1 MTDIVNNATI
11 KVTADATGVEAGLRP
26 AVDAA
31 QRAGQAITQTG
42 TRAAGAARAVEG
54 AQRNIIA
61 SIQRT
66 TAAMEA
72 GGRTTAA
79 YYETMA
85 TRKGVD
91 PASLTPYLNQLRAVE
106 AAQGQAAESA
116 RAQAAAAR
124 DLAQAQTNKES
135 FIAGLREQMALF
147 GKTAD
152 EVLRYRAAQAGASQ
166 ESAML
171 ILQLQNM
178 RAAHEQ
184 VAAAARAQVAADRE
198 AAQLQAN
205 KESFLSGLR
214 EQVAL
219 FGKSADEVLRYRA
232 AQAGATQEAAQ
243 LIAQL
248 QSMRSAQEQVEAAAR
263 AAATAQREAAQLQ
276 ANKESFLSGLR
287 EQVTLFGKSADEVLR
302 YRAAQAGASQEAAQL
317 ILQLQNM
324 RVVQEQVEAAARAT
338 AAAQREAVQA
348 QANKDSFLAG
358 LREQVSLFGKSADEV
373 LRYRAAQAGA
383 SQEAA
388 QLILQLQNM
397 RAAQEQV
404 ETAARAAATA
414 QRDAAHADASRNAFL
429 QGLRDQIALFGLST
443 DEVLRYRA
451 AQNGAATAADPLI
464 AKLRDLRLAQE
475 QATYGERM
483 LAQAQREAAQTRN
496 GQDSFVKGLEQ
507 QAAAIGKTRIELLE
521 LQAAQLGVTN
531 RAKPFIDQLRAADH
545 AMQGGGMSAAAMNAA
560 LRGVPAQM
568 TDIIVS
574 LQGGQAP
581 LTVFLQQGGQLKDM
595 FGGIVPA
602 AKALGGAVLNLI
614 NPFTVTIAA
623 VATGALAF
631 KAGHD
636 ETLRYSRALAM
647 TGNFA
652 GTTSLQ
658 MADMANNI
666 GEVSGSQRVAAAA
679 LTILAGTGAIA
690 SQNLEWFGTVAVD
703 AQHVLGKSVEDTA
716 KEFADLGKSPL
727 TALQAIADKYHFV
740 TAETYAQVKALQEQ
754 GRSLEAANVAQRAYA
769 DGVNGQRQKVL
780 DSLSDW
786 ERGWL
791 RIKKAVSGAVDS
803 TIDFFGGREE
813 GNQQKITALL
823 KQREEM
829 EERIARLRASGQRR
843 DGDNYDE
850 SKDRDLQATR
860 ALLTVN
866 EREINS
872 IRSKAQA
879 SKDAGAAEA
888 AAVRADELRNKW
900 LDEANTLLTR
910 RQLLERDLK
919 AARKEGADNGL
930 DEAEIQGRLEV
941 IRRKYNDVFVAG
953 IDSSMT
959 ALRKRG
965 ELEDV
970 LSQRALAQVQA
981 QRDAGDITE
990 DDALR
995 RTAALQLAQ
1004 IDAAKR
1010 GLQEQLGLTRAKIN
1024 SEREQLDLQGQI
1036 AKLGEERISREKQ
1049 LEDDLA
1055 AAQRNRS
1062 QASLDLYMQGV
1073 EAANAEVISLEEQV
1087 KAQRLTNEEIG
1098 LSKEAVAVL
1107 RAERMIAIAVLKEQT
1122 AAEIEA
1128 MDAGSATAE
1137 AYRRQAVELRNLALA
1152 KQQGVVNE
1160 GIDDANKKA
1169 QESLKE
1175 FLDPTRAQTFGE
1187 ALRESFGVANDSITK
1202 MTSSLDSF
1210 GRRQA
1215 KIAAER
1221 ANAEMLHRNGK
1232 KTEVEYLEI
1241 VDQLNRESTKNHLAS
1256 YGSMTSAAAGFFG
1269 EQSRGYKALQ
1279 AASQVFHAA
1288 ELAMTLAELVPKGI
1302 AAVLNQGNGDPYSAP
1317 VRMAAMAAIVTGLGV
1332 AIGGIG
1338 GGGPNLTE
1346 ERQKVQ
1352 GTGSVLGSDAKS
1364 ESITR
1369 SLDAIE
1375 GATLQGLGISNGML
1389 TSLRNIEAG
1398 IEQFASLL
1406 VRTTGVTGDFGSDM
1420 SKNVFD
1426 SKAIG
1431 IGGAAGGAVL
1441 GAMGG
1446 AYLGM
1451 GTSQIGLMLGGPVGM
1466 ALGAALG
1473 AVIGKTFIGKALGSV
1488 FGGKQTVEDTGFTV
1502 GKTDFASIFGGGLN
1516 AMQYADIKKD
1526 GGWFRSD
1533 KYSTK
1538 TEGLG
1543 EEGNRQISSV
1553 LMSLYDTVFEAGQMI
1568 GIGADG
1574 FAAQLNGFVVDI
1586 GKVSL
1591 KGLTDDEIQ
1600 KELEAVFSKVGDD
1613 LAKFGVGGLEQFQKV
1628 GEGYLET
1635 LARVATNYQAVTVV
1649 TDSMGMTFGALGV
1662 ASIGARERLID
1673 LVGGLDEFTSGAD
1686 QFLADFYTD
1695 QERAN
1700 SLHARITPTLDQFGI
1715 KTGAEDSLQQFRGV
1729 VTGLDLTTE
1738 AGARAYATLIQIA
1751 PAFKQIAD
1759 VDAKIFEERA
1769 DLQKEL
1775 DQLTLTE
1782 TQLLA
1787 QQRAA
1792 LDESNRSLFD
1802 QIQAIKAQKTA
1813 AEQAAEAI
1821 EKANQQAKDTA
1832 AALLSSV
1839 DGQFGVLQRVVD
1851 RQKKALQEDIQ
1862 MRTEAVGK
1870 LKSMSDALRST
1881 LDGMR
1886 TPEQQEADRA
1896 GAQAEIRA
1904 ALAIARAG
1912 GPLPDSEKLQRA
1924 LAAVGNGPSTDG
1936 YATLLDYQRD
1946 LFGTQGDLAELAKLT
1961 DGALTVEEKS
1971 LKSLEDQVK
1980 QYDLMLERYQEQID
1994 VLKGISVTGLS
2005 IEQAIF
2011 GLQGALEA
2019 AKANP
2024 VVSATS
2030 AISDAY
2036 KSSLGR
2042 APDAAGMDFWKD
2054 KAASGVS
2061 TGAIVGAIKGSPEA
2075 QLQALYRELFGR
2087 AADAGGLQFY
2097 LTQMGKGTSLAEVRE
2112 ALLSSDEAKKKLRG
2126 FAVGTNYVPVDMPA
2140 QIHQG
2145 ERIIPAADNRE
2156 LMRRLAS
2163 PPENNEVLAAAVDR
2177 LTATVERQE
2186 RTIADLQVALDK
2198 TQGNTKRLADGM
2210 EIVTDGWNAARVK
2223 QEATA

>member
-11 KVTADATGVEAGLRP
+11 KVTADASGVEAGLRP
-26 AVDAA
+26 AIEAA
-31 QRAGQAITQTG
+31 NRTGQTITQAGQ
-42 TRAAGAARAVEG
+42 RAAGAARAVES

-61 SIQRT
+61 AIQRT
-66 TAAMEA
+66 TMAMEA

-79 YYETMA
+79 FYEA
-85 TRKGVD
+85 QARQRNVD

-106 AAQGQAAESA
+106 AAQTQATEST

-124 DLAQAQTNKES
+124 ELAQAQANKES
-135 FIAGLREQMALF
+135 FLAGLREQIALF
-147 GKTAD
+147 GKSTE
-152 EVLRYRAAQAGASQ
+152 EVLRYRAA
-166 ESAML
+166 E
-171 ILQLQNM
+171 
-178 RAAHEQ
+178 
-184 VAAAARAQVAADRE
+184 
-198 AAQLQAN
+198 
-205 KESFLSGLR
+205 
-214 EQVAL
+214 
-219 FGKSADEVLRYRA
+219 
-232 AQAGATQEAAQ
+232 
-243 LIAQL
+243 
-248 QSMRSAQEQVEAAAR
+248 
-263 AAATAQREAAQLQ
+263 
-276 ANKESFLSGLR
+276 
-287 EQVTLFGKSADEVLR
+287 
-302 YRAAQAGASQEAAQL
+302 AGASQEAAQL
-317 ILQLQNM
+317 ILQLQHM
-324 RVVQEQVEAAARAT
+324 RTAQEQVEAAARA
-338 AAAQREAVQA
+338 AALAQREAA
-348 QANKDSFLAG
+348 QADASRNTFLAG
-358 LREQVSLFGKSADEV
+358 LRE
-373 LRYRAAQAGA
+373 
-383 SQEAA
+383 
-388 QLILQLQNM
+388 
-397 RAAQEQV
+397 
-404 ETAARAAATA
+404 
-414 QRDAAHADASRNAFL
+414 
-429 QGLRDQIALFGLST
+429 QIALFGLST
-443 DEVLRYRA
+443 DEVQRYRA
-451 AQNGAATAADPLI
+451 AQLGAAPAADPLI
-464 AKLRDLRLAQE
+464 AQLRDLRLAQE
-475 QATYGERM
+475 QAAYGARM
-483 LAQAQREAAQTRN
+483 EAQAQREAAQAHASRT
-496 GQDSFVKGLEQ
+496 SFLKGLEQ
-507 QAAAIGKTRIELLE
+507 QATAIGKTRTEMLE
-521 LQAAQLGVTN
+521 LQAAQLGVSTQ
-531 RAKPFIDQLRAADH
+531 AKPFLDLLRAQD
-545 AMQGGGMSAAAMNAA
+545 QEFRNGGMSAAAMNAA

-581 LTVFLQQGGQLKDM
+581 LTVFLQQGGQLRDM
-595 FGGIVPA
+595 FGGAGAA

-614 NPFTVTIAA
+614 NPYTVTIAA
-623 VATGALAF
+623 VATGAVAF

-636 ETLRYSRALAM
+636 ESVRYSRALIM

-652 GTTSLQ
+652 GTTAGQLS
-658 MADMANNI
+658 DMAANMEKAN
-666 GEVSGSQRVAAAA
+666 GSQATSAKS
-679 LTILAGTGAIA
+679 LATLASTGAIA
-690 SQNLEWFGTVAVD
+690 GANLERFGTVAVD
-703 AQHVLGKSVEDTA
+703 AQRVLGKSVEDTA
-716 KEFADLGKSPL
+716 KEFATLGKDPL
-727 TALQAIADKYHFV
+727 TALRQMGDQYGFV
-740 TAETYAQVKALQEQ
+740 TTETYLAVKAAQEQ
-754 GRSLEAANVAQRAYA
+754 GRMIEAASIAQNAYA
-769 DGVNGQRQKVL
+769 DGVAKQKEKVL
-780 DSLSDW
+780 QTLGAW
-786 ERGWL
+786 ERGW
-791 RIKKAVSGAVDS
+791 INVKTAAGGAWDAVVGFV
-803 TIDFFGGREE
+803 GGREE
-813 GNQQKITALL
+813 GPGQQTAALEAQIRAQEQRIERL
-823 KQREEM
+823 KAAGRD
-829 EERIARLRASGQRR
+829 RA
-843 DGDNYDE
+843 GDRYDPT
-850 SKDRDLQATR
+850 KDRDVMGAEAIIAANQREIDSINKKASASKKAAEDESLMTQRQA
-860 ALLTVN
+860 V
-866 EREINS
+866 EREW
-872 IRSKAQA
+872 
-879 SKDAGAAEA
+879 
-888 AAVRADELRNKW
+888 ADKQKI
-900 LDEANTLLTR
+900 LLTR
-910 RQLLERDLK
+910 REMRDNALAAAQTRGTELGIPQAAIDKQLM
-919 AARKEGADNGL
+919 A
-930 DEAEIQGRLEV
+930 
-941 IRRKYNDVFVAG
+941 IRREYNDVFVAG
-953 IDSSMT
+953 IDASMT

-970 LSQRALAQVQA
+970 LSQRALAQIKA
-981 QRDAGDITE
+981 QRDAGLITE
-990 DDALR
+990 DEALR
-995 RTAALQLAQ
+995 QTASQELAS
-1004 IDAAKR
+1004 IDRQKQ
-1010 GLQEQLGLTRAKIN
+1010 GLQAQLGMTRAKIN

-1036 AKLGEERISREKQ
+1036 AALSEQRVNRQKQ

-1062 QASLDLYMQGV
+1062 HASLDLYMQGV

-1087 KAQRLTNEEIG
+1087 KAQRLANEEVG

-1128 MDAGSATAE
+1128 MDAGSVTAE
-1137 AYRRQAVELRNLALA
+1137 AYRRQAAELRNLALA

-1187 ALRESFGVANDSITK
+1187 ALRESFGVAGDSITK

-1338 GGGPNLTE
+1338 GGGPNLSE

-1352 GTGSVLGSDAKS
+1352 GSGTVLGSDAKS
-1364 ESITR
+1364 ESIAR

-1398 IEQFASLL
+1398 IAQFASLL

-1426 SKAIG
+1426 SKPIG

-1446 AYLGM
+1446 AYVGM

-1502 GKTDFASIFGGGLN
+1502 SKTDFANIFGGGLN

-1526 GGWFRSD
+1526 GGWFSSD

-1591 KGLTDDEIQ
+1591 KGLSDDEIQ

-1649 TDSMGMTFGALGV
+1649 TDSLGMAFGSLGL
-1662 ASIGARERLID
+1662 ASVGARERLID

-1700 SLHARITPTLDQFGI
+1700 SLRARITPTLDQFGI
-1715 KTGAEDSLQQFRGV
+1715 KTGAEDSLQQFRSV

-1769 DLQKEL
+1769 DLQREL

-1821 EKANQQAKDTA
+1821 QKAKDSA
-1832 AALLSSV
+1832 SSLLGGV
-1839 DGQFGVLQRVVD
+1839 DGAFSVLQKVVG
-1851 RQKKALQEDIQ
+1851 RQKEALQDDIQ
-1862 MRTEAVGK
+1862 ARAEAVNK
-1870 LKSMSDALRST
+1870 LKSLTEAARNSLN
-1881 LDGMR
+1881 GMR
-1886 TPEQQEADRA
+1886 TPEQQQASQ
-1896 GAQAEIRA
+1896 AQARAEIGA

-1912 GPLPDSEKLQRA
+1912 GGLGDTEALQKAISA
-1924 LAAVGNGPSTDG
+1924 LGNGPSMDA
-1936 YATLLDYQRD
+1936 YATYQDYQRD
-1946 LFGTQGDLAELAKLT
+1946 LFGTQGDLAELTKLT
-1961 DGALTVEEKS
+1961 DGALTIEERA
-1971 LKSLEDQVK
+1971 LKAAQDQAK
-1980 QYDLMLERYQEQID
+1980 QLDEMLKREQEQID
-1994 VLKGISVTGLS
+1994 VLKGLSTIGLS
-2005 IEQAIF
+2005 IEQAIKA
-2011 GLQGALEA
+2011 LQGAMA
-2019 AKANP
+2019 AARQNP
-2024 VVSATS
+2024 VVSAS
-2030 AISDAY
+2030 AAINNAY
-2036 KSSLGR
+2036 QQHLGR
-2042 APDAAGMDFWKD
+2042 APDAAGFEWWQNAAAGGAPISQIVDGIANSAEADLKKLYQSALGRAPDAEGLAYWMKAFGPTMDAAE
-2054 KAASGVS
+2054 KAAFLN
-2061 TGAIVGAIKGSPEA
+2061 GAKPELDAI
-2075 QLQALYRELFGR
+2075 
-2087 AADAGGLQFY
+2087 AA
-2097 LTQMGKGTSLAEVRE
+2097 GKQ
-2112 ALLSSDEAKKKLRG
+2112 DEFLKLRG
-2126 FAVGTNYVPVDMPA
+2126 FAVGTNKVPYDMPA
-2140 QIHQG
+2140 LIHKD

-2163 PPENNEVLAAAVDR
+2163 PGDSNTALAGEVRR
-2177 LTATVERQE
+2177 LTEIVERQQAALD
-2186 RTIADLQVALDK
+2186 RIADSSEEHMKMYQRSTGGGGIQYVKVVGTVA
-2198 TQGNTKRLADGM
+2198 A
-2210 EIVTDGWNAARVK
+2210 
-2223 QEATA
+2223 

>member
-1 MTDIVNNATI
+1 MTEIVNNATI
-11 KVTADATGVEAGLRP
+11 KVSADSSGVEAGLRP
-26 AVDAA
+26 AVEAA
-31 QRAGQAITQTG
+31 NRAGQAITQTG
-42 TRAAGAARAVEG
+42 QRSAAAARTVE
-54 AQRNIIA
+54 ASQRNIIA
-61 SIQRT
+61 AIQRT
-66 TAAMEA
+66 TMAMEA

-79 YYETMA
+79 YYEA
-85 TRKGVD
+85 QARQRNVE

-106 AAQGQAAESA
+106 AAQTQATEST

-124 DLAQAQTNKES
+124 ELAQA
-135 FIAGLREQMALF
+135 
-147 GKTAD
+147 
-152 EVLRYRAAQAGASQ
+152 
-166 ESAML
+166 
-171 ILQLQNM
+171 
-178 RAAHEQ
+178 
-184 VAAAARAQVAADRE
+184 
-198 AAQLQAN
+198 QAN
-205 KESFLSGLR
+205 KESFLAGLR
-214 EQVAL
+214 EQIAL
-219 FGKSADEVLRYRA
+219 FGKSTEEVLRFRA
-232 AQAGATQEAAQ
+232 AE
-243 LIAQL
+243 
-248 QSMRSAQEQVEAAAR
+248 
-263 AAATAQREAAQLQ
+263 
-276 ANKESFLSGLR
+276 
-287 EQVTLFGKSADEVLR
+287 
-302 YRAAQAGASQEAAQL
+302 AGASQEAAQL
-317 ILQLQNM
+317 ILQLQHM
-324 RVVQEQVEAAARAT
+324 RTAQEQVEAAARA
-338 AAAQREAVQA
+338 AALAQREAA
-348 QANKDSFLAG
+348 QADASRNTFLAG
-358 LREQVSLFGKSADEV
+358 LRE
-373 LRYRAAQAGA
+373 
-383 SQEAA
+383 
-388 QLILQLQNM
+388 
-397 RAAQEQV
+397 
-404 ETAARAAATA
+404 
-414 QRDAAHADASRNAFL
+414 
-429 QGLRDQIALFGLST
+429 QIALFGLST
-443 DEVLRYRA
+443 DEVQRYRA
-451 AQNGAATAADPLI
+451 AQLGAAPAADPLI

-475 QATYGERM
+475 QAAYGARM
-483 LAQAQREAAQTRN
+483 EAQAQREATAARN
-496 GQDSFVKGLEQ
+496 SRESFLKGLEQ
-507 QAAAIGKTRIELLE
+507 QATAIGKTRTEMLE
-521 LQAAQLGVTN
+521 LQAAQLGVATQ
-531 RAKPFIDQLRAADH
+531 AKPFLDQLRAQD
-545 AMQGGGMSAAAMNAA
+545 QQFRNGGMSAAAMNAA

-581 LTVFLQQGGQLKDM
+581 LTVFLQQGGQLRDM
-595 FGGIVPA
+595 FGGAGAA

-623 VATGALAF
+623 VATGAVAF

-636 ETLRYSRALAM
+636 ESVRYSRALIM

-652 GTTSLQ
+652 GTTAGQLS
-658 MADMANNI
+658 DMAANMEKAN
-666 GEVSGSQRVAAAA
+666 GSQATSAKS
-679 LTILAGTGAIA
+679 LATLASTGAIA
-690 SQNLEWFGTVAVD
+690 GANLERFGTVAVD
-703 AQHVLGKSVEDTA
+703 AQRVLGKSVEDTA
-716 KEFADLGKSPL
+716 KEFASLGKDPL
-727 TALQAIADKYHFV
+727 TALRQIGDQYGFV
-740 TAETYAQVKALQEQ
+740 TTETYLAVKAAQEQ
-754 GRSLEAANVAQRAYA
+754 GRMIDAASIAQNAYA
-769 DGVNGQRQKVL
+769 DGVAKQKEKVL
-780 DSLSDW
+780 QTLGAW
-786 ERGWL
+786 ERGW
-791 RIKKAVSGAVDS
+791 INVKTAAGGAWDAVVQFA
-803 TIDFFGGREE
+803 GGREE
-813 GNQQKITALL
+813 GAQQQLSALEEQRKALDDRVERL
-823 KQREEM
+823 K
-829 EERIARLRASGQRR
+829 RIGKSR
-843 DGDNYDE
+843 DGERYDP
-850 SKDRDLQATR
+850 SKDRDLLAAQAQIAANQR
-860 ALLTVN
+860 AVDSINQKAAADKNAAEEESRTTQRQAV
-866 EREINS
+866 EREY
-872 IRSKAQA
+872 
-879 SKDAGAAEA
+879 
-888 AAVRADELRNKW
+888 ADKQKI
-900 LDEANTLLTR
+900 LLTR
-910 RQLLERDLK
+910 REQRDRALAAAQRRGEEVGIPQSSSDPDAVTIDKQLM
-919 AARKEGADNGL
+919 A
-930 DEAEIQGRLEV
+930 
-941 IRRKYNDVFVAG
+941 IRREYNDVFLAG
-953 IDSSMT
+953 IDASMT

-970 LSQRALAQVQA
+970 LSQRALASIQA
-981 QRDAGDITE
+981 QRAAGEITE

-995 RTAALQLAQ
+995 KTASEELAMM
-1004 IDAAKR
+1004 DLRKR
-1010 GLQEQLGLTRAKIN
+1010 GLQEQLGLARQKMG
-1024 SEREQLDLQGQI
+1024 SERGQLDLQGQI
-1036 AKLGEERISREKQ
+1036 ATLGAQRVNREKQ
-1049 LEDDLA
+1049 LQDDLA

-1073 EAANAEVISLEEQV
+1073 EAANAELVGLEDQV
-1087 KAQRLTNEEIG
+1087 KAQRLANEEIG
-1098 LSKEAVAVL
+1098 LSKEAVAAL
-1107 RAERMIAIAVLKEQT
+1107 RAERMMETAALKEQT
-1122 AAEIEA
+1122 AALLEA
-1128 MDAGSATAE
+1128 ENPGDAVAAS
-1137 AYRRQAVELRNLALA
+1137 YRRQAEELRKLAIL

-1160 GIDDANKKA
+1160 GIDEANKKA

-1187 ALRESFGVANDSITK
+1187 ALRESFGVAGDSITK
-1202 MTSSLDSF
+1202 MTSSLDAF

-1215 KIAAER
+1215 KIAEER
-1221 ANAEMLHRNGK
+1221 ANADMLLRNGK
-1232 KTEVEYLEI
+1232 ITETKHLEY

-1338 GGGPNLTE
+1338 GGRPNLTE
-1346 ERQKVQ
+1346 ERQKAQ

-1364 ESITR
+1364 ESIAR

-1375 GATLQGLGISNGML
+1375 GAALQGLGISNGML

-1502 GKTDFASIFGGGLN
+1502 SKTDFASIFGGGLN

-1591 KGLTDDEIQ
+1591 KGLSDDEIQ

-1649 TDSMGMTFGALGV
+1649 TDSMGMTFDAVGL
-1662 ASIGARERLID
+1662 ASVGARERLID

-1700 SLHARITPTLDQFGI
+1700 SLRARITPTLDQFGI
-1715 KTGAEDSLQQFRGV
+1715 KTGAEDSLKQFRNV

-1751 PAFKQIAD
+1751 PAFRQIAD
-1759 VDAKIFEERA
+1759 VDASIFEERA

-1775 DQLTLTE
+1775 DQLTMSAA
-1782 TQLLA
+1782 QLLA

-1821 EKANQQAKDTA
+1821 QKAKDSA
-1832 AALLSSV
+1832 SSLLGGV
-1839 DGQFGVLQRVVD
+1839 DGAFSVLQKVVG
-1851 RQKKALQEDIQ
+1851 RQKEALQDDIQ
-1862 MRTEAVGK
+1862 ARTEAVNK
-1870 LKSMSDALRST
+1870 LKSLTEAARNSLN
-1881 LDGMR
+1881 GMR
-1886 TPEQQEADRA
+1886 TPEQQQASQ
-1896 GAQAEIRA
+1896 AQARADIGA

-1912 GPLPDSEKLQRA
+1912 GGLGDTEALQKAISA
-1924 LAAVGNGPSTDG
+1924 LGNGPSMDA
-1936 YATLLDYQRD
+1936 YATYQDYQRD

-1961 DGALTVEEKS
+1961 DGALTIEERA
-1971 LKSLEDQVK
+1971 LKAAQDQAK
-1980 QYDLMLERYQEQID
+1980 QLDEMLKREQEQID
-1994 VLKGISVTGLS
+1994 VLKGLSTIGLS
-2005 IEQAIF
+2005 IEQAIKA
-2011 GLQGALEA
+2011 LQGAMA
-2019 AKANP
+2019 MARQNP
-2024 VVSATS
+2024 VVSAS
-2030 AISDAY
+2030 AAINNAY
-2036 KSSLGR
+2036 QQHLGR
-2042 APDAAGMDFWKD
+2042 APDAAGFEWYQN
-2054 KAASGVS
+2054 AAAG
-2061 TGAIVGAIKGSPEA
+2061 GASIPQLVDSIANSAEA
-2075 QLQALYRELFGR
+2075 DLRKLYQSALGR
-2087 AADAGGLQFY
+2087 APDAEGLAYWMKAFGPTMDAAERAEF
-2097 LTQMGKGTSLAEVRE
+2097 LKGAKPEFDAIAAGKQ
-2112 ALLSSDEAKKKLRG
+2112 DEFLKLRG
-2126 FAVGTNYVPVDMPA
+2126 FAVGTNQVPYDMPA
-2140 QIHQG
+2140 LIHKD

-2163 PPENNEVLAAAVDR
+2163 PGDNNTALAGEVRR
-2177 LTATVERQE
+2177 LTEIVERQQAALD
-2186 RTIADLQVALDK
+2186 RIADSSEEHMKMYQK
-2198 TQGNTKRLADGM
+2198 STGGGGIQY
-2210 EIVTDGWNAARVK
+2210 VK
-2223 QEATA
+2223 VVGTVPA